1 MSQTPSNPPSPDEP
15 QGQQQPPLPP
25 QAPQQQGGG
34 PGYGQTPGPH
44 PQPPRAQAQPPRRPS
59 GAQPGHGQQYP
70 PQPQQP
76 QAPQYPQ
83 QPPGPRPGQ
92 HGQPGLAP
100 PAPVRPA
107 GHGQQYAQQPQQVP
121 GQPPYVQPEY
131 AQQPQ
136 PSSGNNDIL
145 VAMSAH
151 LTGFMIAFLGWI
163 PPLTIY
169 FAKRNTSPF
178 VRHHGAEAANFQI
191 TMLIPYVFAG
201 VLYVGL
207 GIFFGNLA
215 WIGSLLIALVWIL
228 SIVFGVLGASGAN
241 KGAWYRYPFSIRLL
255 K

>member
-1 MSQTPSNPPSPDEP
+1 MSETPSNPPSPDEP
-15 QGQQQPPLPP
+15 QGQQRPPLPP
-25 QAPQQQGGG
+25 QAPQAPQQQGG
-34 PGYGQTPGPH
+34 PGYGQAPGPH
-44 PQPPRAQAQPPRRPS
+44 PQQPS
-59 GAQPGHGQQYP
+59 GARPGYGQQYP
-70 PQPQQP
+70 PQQTQQQAPQPQQPPQQGQPGFAPPPPMRPADYGQQYAPQP
-76 QAPQYPQ
+76 QAPQQGYT
-83 QPPGPRPGQ
+83 
-92 HGQPGLAP
+92 
-100 PAPVRPA
+100 
-107 GHGQQYAQQPQQVP
+107 QQPQQVP
-121 GQPPYVQPEY
+121 GQQPYVQQGY

-136 PSSGNNDIL
+136 RSSGGNDIL
-145 VAMSAH
+145 VAMLAH

-163 PPLTIY
+163 PPLAIY

-178 VRHHGAEAANFQI
+178 VRHHAAEAANFQI

>member
-1 MSQTPSNPPSPDEP
+1 MP
-15 QGQQQPPLPP
+15 QQYAQRPP
-25 QAPQQQGGG
+25 QQ
-34 PGYGQTPGPH
+34 
-44 PQPPRAQAQPPRRPS
+44 
-59 GAQPGHGQQYP
+59 
-70 PQPQQP
+70 
-76 QAPQYPQ
+76 
-83 QPPGPRPGQ
+83 
-92 HGQPGLAP
+92 GQPGFAP
-100 PAPVRPA
+100 PASARPA
-107 GHGQQYAQQPQQVP
+107 DHGQQYAQQPQAPQQGFAQQPQQVP
-121 GQPPYVQPEY
+121 GQQPYVQQGY
-131 AQQPQ
+131 ARQPQ
-136 PSSGNNDIL
+136 RSSGDDGIL

-163 PPLTIY
+163 PPLAIY

-178 VRHHGAEAANFQI
+178 VRHHAAEAANFQI

>member
-1 MSQTPSNPPSPDEP
+1 MSETPSNPPSPGEP
-15 QGQQQPPLPP
+15 QGQQRPPLPP
-25 QAPQQQGGG
+25 QAPQAPRQQGD
-34 PGYGQTPGPH
+34 
-44 PQPPRAQAQPPRRPS
+44 
-59 GAQPGHGQQYP
+59 PGHGQQYRPQP
-70 PQPQQP
+70 PQQAPQQQYTQQQPQQ
-76 QAPQYPQ
+76 
-83 QPPGPRPGQ
+83 
-92 HGQPGLAP
+92 GQPGLAP
-100 PAPVRPA
+100 PAPMRPA
-107 GHGQQYAQQPQQVP
+107 DYGQQYAQRPQAPRQGFAPQPQQVP
-121 GQPPYVQPEY
+121 GQQPYVQQGY

-136 PSSGNNDIL
+136 RSSGDDGVL

-163 PPLTIY
+163 PPLAIY

-178 VRHHGAEAANFQI
+178 VRHHAAEAANFQI
-191 TMLIPYVFAG
+191 MMLIPYVFTG

-207 GIFFGNLA
+207 GIFFGNLV